1 MKDIK
6 VSIVCATFNHEKYI
20 REAIDS
26 FLMQETDF
34 RFEIIIHD
42 DASTDRTPEIIKEYS
57 IKYPDVIV
65 PILQKENMYSRKIP
79 IYQNFIFPI
88 IRGTYIASCEGDD
101 YWTDKHKLQRE
112 VEALD
117 KHTELDICAHGAM
130 IVYAN
135 TKEIKG
141 YIAPTNKETVLSLD
155 EVILGGGG
163 YVSTNSLMYR
173 FSIDSDIP
181 AFRRFTNDDYAKQIH
196 GSLRGGMYYIPEIM
210 SAYRYLSDNS
220 WTRSMSM
227 DLEKRKQEKDR
238 IIEFLNMVDS
248 HTNHK
253 NAETI
258 EKRKK
263 IEEAIVLELENRCR
277 EILNKEYRLAWESYS
292 LNHKMKIIIKS
303 LFPFLYEMKHKNR
316 GKI

>member
-1 MKDIK
+1 
-6 VSIVCATFNHEKYI
+6 
-20 REAIDS
+20 
-26 FLMQETDF
+26 
-34 RFEIIIHD
+34 
-42 DASTDRTPEIIKEYS
+42 
-57 IKYPDVIV
+57 
-65 PILQKENMYSRKIP
+65 
-79 IYQNFIFPI
+79 
-88 IRGTYIASCEGDD
+88 
-101 YWTDKHKLQRE
+101 
-112 VEALD
+112 
-117 KHTELDICAHGAM
+117 
-130 IVYAN
+130 
-135 TKEIKG
+135 
-141 YIAPTNKETVLSLD
+141 
-155 EVILGGGG
+155 
-163 YVSTNSLMYR
+163 
-173 FSIDSDIP
+173 
-181 AFRRFTNDDYAKQIH
+181 
-196 GSLRGGMYYIPEIM
+196 M